1 VTRAAGRGLG
11 EGQDVEEL
19 DVEPVGGQTRCLGD
33 PVALLEDQ
41 DELFAGVVDDVEL
54 VDRGVTGQ
62 RLVDLNRDRCVVAF
76 RRRRSRQDLEDRRAQ
91 LVSAAPRART

>member
-1 VTRAAGRGLG
+1 VTRAAERGLG

-41 DELFAGVVDDVEL
+41 DGSSPESS
-54 VDRGVTGQ
+54 TM
-62 RLVDLNRDRCVVAF
+62 
-76 RRRRSRQDLEDRRAQ
+76 S
-91 LVSAAPRART
+91 SWSTAA